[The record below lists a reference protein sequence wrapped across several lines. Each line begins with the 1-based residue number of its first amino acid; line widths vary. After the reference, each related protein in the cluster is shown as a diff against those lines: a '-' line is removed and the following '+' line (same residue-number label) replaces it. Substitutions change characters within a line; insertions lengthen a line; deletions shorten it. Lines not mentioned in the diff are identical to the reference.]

1 MMPPWQRTRTCGEL
15 RLDHEGEE
23 VTLNGWVNN
32 WRDHGGL
39 VFIDLRDRHGLTQ
52 VVFDPNTDGE
62 MHQQARGLRSEFVVA
77 VTGTVAPRLE
87 GKRNPKLATGDIEV
101 KATKL
106 EVLNRSEVTP
116 FEIGPEAEATS
127 EEIRLRH
134 RYLDLRC
141 PRMQQIL
148 ELRHRVCKATR
159 DYLSDRGFLEVE
171 TPMLG
176 RSTPEGAR
184 DFLVPSRVNPGE
196 FYALPQ
202 SPQLYKQIL
211 MVAGYDRYF
220 QIARCFRDEDLRAN
234 RQPEFTQVDIEMSFI
249 DMDDIIGLI
258 EGLATTIM
266 SEVVG
271 QAITPPFPRYTFE
284 ELERRYGIDRPDL
297 RFGMEIVDVTG
308 IAHETDFKVF
318 QQAPSVRGLNAK
330 AAAGKYSRKA
340 IDELTEFVGEYGARG
355 LAWLKV
361 DGDSLTSPIAKFIPE
376 ALAGQLREAMNAEP
390 GDLLLFVADRYEAS
404 HAPLAALRH
413 RLGKELELYDPNEFH
428 FSWCVDFP
436 LLEHDPDTGHW
447 VARHH
452 PFTMPKEEDWPLL
465 AEEPGAVR
473 AKAYDLIVN
482 GEEAAGGTIRLHKPE
497 LQEKVFELI
506 GLDEAEARHRFGF
519 LLDALKY
526 GAPPHGG
533 IAMGLDRWVMLLAGL
548 DNIRDCIAFPKTQ
561 RATDLMTGAPSPV
574 EPRHLRELGL
584 K

>member
-1 MMPPWQRTRTCGEL
+1 MPSWQRTHTCGEL

-23 VTLNGWVNN
+23 ATLNGWVNN

-39 VFIDLRDRHGLTQ
+39 VFIDLRDRYGMTQ
-52 VVFDPNTDGE
+52 VVFDPNTDEE
-62 MHQQARGLRSEFVVA
+62 MHKVARDLRSEYVISVV
-77 VTGTVAPRLE
+77 GKVAPRLE
-87 GKRNPKLATGDIEV
+87 GKRNPKLDTGDIEL

-106 EVLNRSEVTP
+106 ELLNRSEVTP

-134 RYLDLRC
+134 RYLDLRR
-141 PRMQQIL
+141 PRMQRIL
-148 ELRHRVCKATR
+148 DLRHRVCKTTR
-159 DYLSDRGFLEVE
+159 DYLSERGFLEVE

-184 DFLVPSRVNPGE
+184 DFLVPSRVNPGD

-258 EGLATTIM
+258 EGLACEIM
-266 SEVVG
+266 SG
-271 QAITPPFPRYTFE
+271 ILGRTITPPFPRYTWDD
-284 ELERRYGIDRPDL
+284 LMRRYGVDRPDL
-297 RFGMEIVDVTG
+297 RFGMEIVDITG
-308 IAHETDFKVF
+308 LAHETDFKVF

-330 AAAGKYSRKA
+330 GAADRYSRKGL
-340 IDELTEFVGEYGARG
+340 DELTAFAGEYGARG

-361 DGDSLTSPIAKFIPE
+361 DANSFTSPIAKFFSE
-376 ALAGQLREAMNAEP
+376 EQAGKLREAMGAEP
-390 GDLLLFVADRYEAS
+390 GDLLLFVADRYDAS

-413 RLGKELELYDPNEFH
+413 RLGKELELYNPDDFH

-436 LLEHDPDTGHW
+436 LLEHDADTGHW

-452 PFTMPKEEDWPLL
+452 PFTMPLEEDWHLL
-465 AEEPGAVR
+465 ETEPEKVR

-482 GEEAAGGTIRLHKPE
+482 GEEAAGGTIRLHKPD
-497 LQEKVFELI
+497 LQAKVFSLI
-506 GLDEAEARHRFGF
+506 GLDEEEAQKRFGF

-533 IAMGLDRWVMLLAGL
+533 IAMGLDRWVMLLAKL
-548 DNIRDCIAFPKTQ
+548 ENIRDCIAFPKTQ
-561 RATDLMTGAPSPV
+561 RATDLMTGAPSEV